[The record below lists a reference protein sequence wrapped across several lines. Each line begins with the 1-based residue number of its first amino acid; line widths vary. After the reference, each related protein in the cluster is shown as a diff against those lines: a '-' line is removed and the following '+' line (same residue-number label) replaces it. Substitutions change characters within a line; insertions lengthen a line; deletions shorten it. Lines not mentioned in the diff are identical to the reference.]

1 MPTPVALKALI
12 HLLCSVLSDVLT
24 PLIDDIGF
32 TSQCTFWCSVLS
44 DTSGPVANNTQTKW
58 SQCTFWCS
66 VLSDRIGPD
75 VKTQWILTLS
85 QCTFWCSVLSD
96 QNIEYATTK
105 TKEVSMHLLV
115 RSAFRATM
123 MKPYGNCRMDVSM
136 HLLVLSAF
144 RQVVGDETEFRPQSQ
159 CTFWCSVL
167 SDQLSSYVKLP

>member
-66 VLSDRIGPD
+66 VLSD
-75 VKTQWILTLS
+75 
-85 QCTFWCSVLSD
+85 

-115 RSAFRATM
+115 LSAFRSTM